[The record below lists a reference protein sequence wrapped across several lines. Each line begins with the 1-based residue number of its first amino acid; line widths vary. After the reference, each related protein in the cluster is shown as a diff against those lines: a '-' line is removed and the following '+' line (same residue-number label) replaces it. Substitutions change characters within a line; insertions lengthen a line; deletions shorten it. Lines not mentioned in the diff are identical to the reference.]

1 MLFSFSYTLFQPATF
16 VFYCKLPSSKEL
28 NEKTNSGNLTFTLT
42 LLYVLEFFTEN
53 ENKKNKKWT
62 VFTPAVS
69 VVVVLVNSIF
79 YLNYENMTV
88 ARKVAR
94 KAKSQKQILETSVN
108 EKFHAC

>member
-1 MLFSFSYTLFQPATF
+1 M
-16 VFYCKLPSSKEL
+16 
-28 NEKTNSGNLTFTLT
+28 
-42 LLYVLEFFTEN
+42 
-53 ENKKNKKWT
+53 
-62 VFTPAVS
+62 FTPAVS